1 MSFDTDIFGKVL
13 LGGQPP
19 EQPKPAEPAPV
30 GMREKLNRATE
41 LALDHNIEVLAMP
54 LDTEDKAMLKA
65 KTATANHVLTTP
77 VRVEETKFK
86 AQRSEDTL
94 NRLLEIIAEEKK
106 KLGRI

>member
-1 MSFDTDIFGKVL
+1 MSFDTDIFSQVM
-13 LGGQPP
+13 LGGKAPEPIKPEAPP
-19 EQPKPAEPAPV
+19 A

-41 LALDHNIEVLAMP
+41 LALDHNIEVLSLP
-54 LDTEDKAMLKA
+54 LDTEDKALLKA
-65 KTATANHVLTTP
+65 KTATANHTLTTQ

>member
-19 EQPKPAEPAPV
+19 AMEKSVEPLTSMKTLLDENTV
-30 GMREKLNRATE
+30 
-41 LALDHNIEVLAMP
+41 LALKHGRDVLSYP
-54 LDTEDKAMLKA
+54 FDPEDKAMLKA
-65 KTATANHVLTTP
+65 KTSTANHTLTTS

-86 AQRSEDTL
+86 AQQSEDTL